1 LIPEQKELIEY
12 IGRHEPVNYSLIA
25 KFYDINNATVS
36 DLIDALVKKKL
47 VVVKIIG
54 ANKIVMVKK
63 EGKNA

>member
-12 IGRHEPVNYSLIA
+12 IRRNEPVNYSLIA

-36 DLIDALVKKKL
+36 DLVDALVKKKL

-54 ANKIVMVKK
+54 ANKIVMIKK

>member
-1 LIPEQKELIEY
+1 MIPEQKELIEY
-12 IGRHEPVNYSLIA
+12 IRRNEPVNYSLIA

-36 DLIDALVKKKL
+36 DLVDALVKKKL

-54 ANKIVMVKK
+54 ANKIVMIKK